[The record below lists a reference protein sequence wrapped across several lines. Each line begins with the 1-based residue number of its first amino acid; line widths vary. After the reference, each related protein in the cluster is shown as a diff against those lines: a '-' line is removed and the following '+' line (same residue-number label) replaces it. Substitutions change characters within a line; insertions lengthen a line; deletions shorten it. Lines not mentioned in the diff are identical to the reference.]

1 MALSHAIMTALL
13 EDDYT
18 GYELAKYFDT
28 SMGFFWRASHQQIY
42 QELRKMAEKEWLSAR
57 VVEQSGKPNK
67 VIYSLTELGKATLD
81 QWILATSKLQPA
93 KDDFMIKLYNVG
105 HCDVAPILAELDE
118 RQKIW
123 EEELELF
130 QRIRVNHFTDPMA
143 LPDTKK
149 GVYLTLKI
157 GIGQMKFY
165 LQWCKEARTML
176 RTVKPL

>member
-1 MALSHAIMTALL
+1 L
-13 EDDYT
+13 
-18 GYELAKYFDT
+18 
-28 SMGFFWRASHQQIY
+28 RASHQQIY

-67 VIYSLTELGKATLD
+67 VLYSLTELGKATLD
-81 QWILATSKLQPA
+81 QWILTTSKLQPA

-105 HCDVAPILAELDE
+105 HCDVTPILAELDE
-118 RQKIW
+118 RQKTW

-130 QRIRVNHFTDPMA
+130 QRIRIKHFTDPMA

-149 GVYLTLKI
+149 GVYLTLKV
-157 GIGQMKFY
+157 GIGQLKFY
-165 LQWCKEARTML
+165 LQWCKEARTLL